1 MRDLKLKNMNRLV
14 IGHLNINSLHNKF
27 DSLKLLVKNS
37 FDVFMI
43 SGTKLDEIFPRFS
56 FLWMGLPHHIGWI
69 EVQMVVV

>member
-43 SGTKLDEIFPRFS
+43 SGTKLDEIFPRVS

-69 EVQMVVV
+69 EGQMVVV